1 MDELSTIITMIDNVT
16 NATSAPPDKG
26 DDFDA
31 HVAKMSNIIT
41 RPIILIFGTVGRSVF
56 THLYVKLLG
65 TLKMIILLGSVH
77 YIRQTGACWTCKE
90 VWFLVQKAAFLCANI
105 TNVLQ
110 IYTPHASYVMGVIVL
125 TSSARLSASRVK
137 NQEGHIRSGNG
148 PPV

>member
-77 YIRQTGACWTCKE
+77 YIRQAGACGTYKGGLVSCAKSSINSYALILRMSCKY
-90 VWFLVQKAAFLCANI
+90 I
-105 TNVLQ
+105 H
-110 IYTPHASYVMGVIVL
+110 PASL
-125 TSSARLSASRVK
+125 T
-137 NQEGHIRSGNG
+137 
-148 PPV
+148 